1 MKINTLTAFS
11 FLSLSIALV
20 ACTHEAGPGN
30 LELASG
36 EPALK
41 TMERV
46 ALAAN
51 RCWFKS
57 GKSEFS
63 HYGFEPELQ
72 SYSGRPRMLIV
83 PKNTPGGKPI
93 LVVEAE
99 GNPAKVSVY
108 GPLMA
113 SSHGNAIGEDIDRW
127 VKGDNQC

>member
-1 MKINTLTAFS
+1 MKIKYLASCSFFS
-11 FLSLSIALV
+11 VMLALV
-20 ACTHEAGPGN
+20 ACTEKVGPGN
-30 LELASG
+30 IELASG

-46 ALAAN
+46 ALTAN

-57 GKSEFS
+57 NKSEFRR
-63 HYGFEPELQ
+63 YGFEPELQ

-83 PKNTPGGKPI
+83 PKSTPGGKPI

-99 GNPAKVSVY
+99 GNPARVSVY

-113 SSHGNAIGEDIDRW
+113 TTHGNAIGEDIDRW

>member
-1 MKINTLTAFS
+1 MKINKLIVYSLMSFS
-11 FLSLSIALV
+11 FGLA

-30 LELASG
+30 IELASG

-46 ALAAN
+46 ALTAN

-57 GKSEFS
+57 GKSEFRR
-63 HYGFEPELQ
+63 YGFEPELQ
-72 SYSGRPRMLIV
+72 SYSGRPRMLVV

-113 SSHGNAIGEDIDRW
+113 LSQGNAIGEDIDRW

>member
-1 MKINTLTAFS
+1 MKIQKITTCS
-11 FLSLSIALV
+11 VLSLILGLY
-20 ACTHEAGPGN
+20 ACTQKTGPGN
-30 LELASG
+30 IELASG

-46 ALAAN
+46 ALTAN

-57 GKSEFS
+57 DKAEFKR
-63 HYGFEPELQ
+63 YGFEPELQ

-113 SSHGNAIGEDIDRW
+113 TPQGNAIGEDVDRW
-127 VKGDNQC
+127 VKGDNEC

>member
-1 MKINTLTAFS
+1 MKINKLIVCS
-11 FLSLSIALV
+11 LLSLIFSLA
-20 ACTHEAGPGN
+20 ACTHQAGPGN
-30 LELASG
+30 IELASG

-46 ALAAN
+46 ALNTN

-57 GKSEFS
+57 GKSEFRR
-63 HYGFEPELQ
+63 YGFEPELQ

-113 SSHGNAIGEDIDRW
+113 SSLGNAIGEDIDRW